1 MTRKLSILKRKF
13 YGGISNDLKKFGVI
27 VKRHPKNQELYTM
40 IDYRTDKTISHN
52 GKDFVNIDVLE
63 EYADF
68 WSSVI

>member
-1 MTRKLSILKRKF
+1 MIESYEGLRLSDVRKV
-13 YGGISNDLKKFGVI
+13 LKKFGVI

-52 GKDFVNIDVLE
+52 GKDFVNIDILE